1 VTAFIFYRL
10 LIIKIILLQLL
21 EDIISLAALN
31 FPLKLLHFNSPLDV
45 VPKSICHIHNI
56 QENRSPGPQ
65 VNVIYLDEL
74 AHTSVPLTQPN
85 PNGVRADSR
94 MFRAG
99 FEEPSWRPTCMFIAA
114 VLLLPMAKYLWVHP
128 LSLIYLRA
136 LMCSTLMWGCLKIL
150 GFPFAS
156 MSVCLSVCFCSV
168 GSPHAPFPSRPHQ
181 PRPHPCITATITTLP
196 CEVLCWLRAR
206 GLLGNT
212 LDIRFHFPFFP
223 ISTV

>member
-1 VTAFIFYRL
+1 MESVQILGCFALALKNPPGDPPACSSGHHLRSHCL
-10 LIIKIILLQLL
+10 LWP
-21 EDIISLAALN
+21 
-31 FPLKLLHFNSPLDV
+31 F
-45 VPKSICHIHNI
+45 
-56 QENRSPGPQ
+56 
-65 VNVIYLDEL
+65 
-74 AHTSVPLTQPN
+74 
-85 PNGVRADSR
+85 
-94 MFRAG
+94 
-99 FEEPSWRPTCMFIAA
+99 AA